1 MPAAIQQRAGHIV
14 RYLMKIAGDL
24 EIHVLLGIIVGII
37 GGTMGVVFTLAV
49 EYTYDNIAGRIIN
62 EKLVTTSIQS
72 PGALLIVPVM
82 VSIGGLISGI
92 VTKIAGSQVE
102 GHGTD
107 YVIDAIH
114 RKRAR
119 LPAKIAFW
127 KLLASTFFIGTG
139 GSAGK
144 EGPIA
149 LAGAGVASWV
159 AQKLRL
165 GDFQRRALV
174 LSGVAA
180 GISAVFKAPLG
191 ALMFALE
198 VPYKRDVEVEYIT
211 PIAVASFTGYTISSI
226 ILGPL
231 PIISFRKPIP
241 GGIDFPWLAVIVL
254 GVVMGLAARAYVR
267 VFYAIREF
275 LFRTISNPIVRP
287 AIGGLIAG
295 VIAVVIPAS
304 AGQGYWIVNEIMQES
319 IVYAPL
325 TLVIA
330 GIGKIMATSFGVG
343 SGGSGGVFA
352 PSLVAGALLAAGI
365 TSMLSH
371 SYVAALTLI
380 GMASFFAAAS
390 KTPLATTI
398 MVAEMSGGYS
408 MIPATILAV
417 SIAYVVSGSDS
428 IYASQV
434 DTRLDS
440 PFYLGMEA
448 RELFKK
454 FVVRQVMSKPIA
466 VFEWQ
471 TLREALQA
479 MINSGLSGVPV
490 VDEGGRLLGVVMDT
504 DIIRHADS
512 IDMVRVGDVMERG
525 FPYVEPEDSVDH
537 AIGLMISYNVE
548 WLPVVESRS
557 SMKLEGIIVYRDI
570 LRIYRVVDI
579 GVD

>member
-1 MPAAIQQRAGHIV
+1 MPVMPRRADNIA
-14 RYLMKIAGDL
+14 RYMIKIAGDL
-24 EIHVLLGIIVGII
+24 EIHVVLGIIIGVVGGI
-37 GGTMGVVFTLAV
+37 MGVVFTLAV
-49 EYTYDNIAGRIIN
+49 EYVYDYAAGRILD
-62 EKLVTTSIQS
+62 KKLLVTDLGSLD
-72 PGALLIVPVM
+72 AVLIVPVM
-82 VSIGGLISGI
+82 VALGGLISGL
-92 VTKIAGSQVE
+92 VTMIAGSQVE

-114 RKRAR
+114 RKRAK
-119 LPAKIAFW
+119 LPASVSFW
-127 KLLASTFFIGTG
+127 KLVASTFFIGTG

-149 LAGAGVASWV
+149 LAGAGVASWI
-159 AQKLRL
+159 AQKLGL

-211 PIAVASFTGYTISSI
+211 PIAVASFTGYTVSSI
-226 ILGPL
+226 VLGPL

-241 GGIDFPWLAVIVL
+241 GGMEFPWLTVMML
-254 GVVMGLAARAYVR
+254 GVVMGLAARLYVKT
-267 VFYAIREF
+267 FYSVREMI
-275 LFRTISNPIVRP
+275 FRKVNSPVLRP

-295 VIAVVIPAS
+295 LITALIPAS
-304 AGQGYWIVNEIMQES
+304 AGQGYWIVNGIMQGS
-319 IVYAPL
+319 LVYAPL
-325 TLVIA
+325 ALIVA
-330 GIGKIMATSFGVG
+330 GVGKIMATSFGVG

-365 TSMLSH
+365 TSMISS
-371 SYVAALTLI
+371 SYIGALTLI

-417 SIAYVVSGSDS
+417 SLAYVVSGGDS

-440 PFYLGMEA
+440 PFYLGIEA

-454 FVVRQVMSKPIA
+454 FLVKQVMSKPVA

-471 TLREALQA
+471 TLREALQT
-479 MINSGLSGVPV
+479 MINSGLSGLPV
-490 VDEGGRLLGVVMDT
+490 IDRDGRLVGVIMDT
-504 DIIRHADS
+504 DVIRHANSLDRIS
-512 IDMVRVGDVMERG
+512 VGDVMERV
-525 FPYVEPEDSVDH
+525 FPYVEPGDSVDY

-548 WLPVVESRS
+548 WLPVVESRT
-557 SMKLEGIIVYRDI
+557 SMKLKGIIVYRDI
-570 LRIYRVVDI
+570 LRIYRVVEI
-579 GVD
+579 GID